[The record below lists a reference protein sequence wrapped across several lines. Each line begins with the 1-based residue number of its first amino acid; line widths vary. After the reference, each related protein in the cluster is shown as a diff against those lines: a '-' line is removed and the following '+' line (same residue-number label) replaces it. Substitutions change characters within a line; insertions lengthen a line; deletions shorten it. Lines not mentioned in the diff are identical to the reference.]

1 MIAALNRPPGL
12 SAQIDTPVTFVADW
26 DGCGWYRCQL
36 PARVIG
42 AQVRDRLDVVRDPLN
57 PDRIV
62 GCTGLSTRGNLF
74 QRPATA
80 ELVEAMY
87 RLQQMGAR
95 VVVECDDDTW
105 ALDRRHNHA
114 ARYWTRE
121 ACGLLALAI
130 RRADAVTVSTA
141 PLASTVGKWNRNVS
155 VIHNAVDPA
164 DFGPRPEP
172 DGLLRVGF
180 AGTATHHADLR
191 LALPAL
197 LDAAR
202 RPDVQLCFF
211 GYDPLAPWASPY
223 VSERRWLASG
233 GWYQY
238 TGWAT
243 DMREHYR
250 NIATLDVA
258 VAPLVDTAFN
268 RAKSAVKFLEH
279 SASGTP
285 MVCSAVRP
293 YQDIVTHGETGFLAR
308 TPADFAKYLNVLI
321 RDSTLRERIGQ
332 AARKD
337 VHARNTIAH
346 RAAQWRQVLG
356 VES

>member
-12 SAQIDTPVTFVADW
+12 SAQLDAPVLFAGDF
-26 DGCGWYRCQL
+26 DGCGWYRCLL

-42 AQVRDRLDVVRDPLN
+42 AQVRDRLDVVRDPLD
-57 PDRIV
+57 PARIV
-62 GCTGLSTRGNLF
+62 GCAGLSTRGNLF

-87 RLQQMGAR
+87 LLQKMGAR

-105 ALDRRHNHA
+105 SLDRRHNHA

-121 ACGLLALAI
+121 ACALLALAI
-130 RRADAVTVSTA
+130 RRADAVTVSTE
-141 PLASTVGKWNRNVS
+141 PLALTVSKWNRNVS
-155 VIHNAVDPA
+155 VIPNAIDPA
-164 DFGPRPEP
+164 DFAPRTAE

-223 VSERRWLASG
+223 VSERRRLASG

-250 NIATLDVA
+250 NIATLDIA

-293 YQDIVTHGETGFLAR
+293 YQDTVQHGETGFLAK
-308 TPADFAKYLNVLI
+308 TPADFGKYLNVLI
-321 RDSTLRERIGQ
+321 RDSAVRERIGQ
-332 AARKD
+332 AAQQT
-337 VHARNTIAH
+337 VHAQHTIAH
-346 RAAQWRQVLG
+346 RAQQWRQVLEVG
-356 VES
+356 A